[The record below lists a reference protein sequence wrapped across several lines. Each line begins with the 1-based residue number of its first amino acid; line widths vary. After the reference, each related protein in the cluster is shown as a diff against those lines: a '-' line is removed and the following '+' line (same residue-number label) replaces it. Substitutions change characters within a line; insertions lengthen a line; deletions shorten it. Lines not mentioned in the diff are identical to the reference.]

1 GARGAKGSGR
11 MASYLAAMRT
21 LGVTAGNRVA
31 LPHDGA
37 IFTGARET
45 ATGVDVHEIVVR
57 RGYFRI
63 GVEVDAGLGALAAGD
78 VEVGQAERIGFFA
91 PGVHDL
97 HAVLG
102 EAGKGGALQH
112 QTGNVKLN
120 RDERLLLGLAVDRAI
135 ERDAF
140 AVEPEAAGAGEKQH
154 RPCGVLVRRRP
165 NHLRAWFGLDRYGG
179 GAAVDGQ
186 RFRVLRVH

>member
-1 GARGAKGSGR
+1 GAAAPAGHFPLHGSSPAQR
-11 MASYLAAMRT
+11 HATRDPPPTVPAPKASAPMASSLPATRA
-21 LGVTAGNRVA
+21 LDVAAGNRVVF
-31 LPHDGA
+31 PHDGA

-91 PGVHDL
+91 LGVHDL

-120 RDERLLLGLAVDRAI
+120 RDER
-135 ERDAF
+135 
-140 AVEPEAAGAGEKQH
+140 
-154 RPCGVLVRRRP
+154 
-165 NHLRAWFGLDRYGG
+165 
-179 GAAVDGQ
+179 
-186 RFRVLRVH
+186 